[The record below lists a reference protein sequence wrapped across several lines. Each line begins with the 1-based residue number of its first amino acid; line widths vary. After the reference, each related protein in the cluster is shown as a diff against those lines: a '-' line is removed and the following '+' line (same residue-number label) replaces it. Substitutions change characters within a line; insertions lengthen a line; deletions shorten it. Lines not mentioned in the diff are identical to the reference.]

1 MDITHKDLPRD
12 PEAVKFAGKFGT
24 CKNAELIFEEIWATV
39 KQEKLVAG
47 QPRSGA
53 SMRALGLG
61 RLALSI
67 AESTG
72 ELQWEAE
79 ACSIMAYVLNAN
91 ESYSDSLSYYEQAVE
106 KLEAVGRHAQAAHVR
121 LGYIY
126 ALAMSGRSQD
136 AIRIAGAAD
145 AWFLQNGDE
154 TGHAKV
160 QTNLGIVYKRLD
172 DYSSAYECYSEAAA
186 FFEKTADHTALSHVY
201 LNLANVL
208 SMLGRFEES
217 DAAYERVDHLCTQL
231 GLTDVLL
238 QTRYNRAY
246 LAFLRGR
253 YSQSLQSFNELRPL
267 FQKHE
272 SDRHSA
278 LCDLDEAE
286 IYLQLNSPANATSMA
301 ARAVEKFRNLNMRY
315 ELAKSEAFLGLALCQ
330 SHQFGE
336 ALDVFR
342 TSRSVFHE
350 EGNSYWE
357 SVVDLYIAEV
367 IFSLGRIWESRP
379 LALKAMERFRQLN
392 APFPEVKSLVLL
404 GRIAL
409 QMGQLGQAQDYADQI
424 TAIASEKNVSLL
436 LLPRYILCA
445 QIAERAGRADKAQE
459 FYELAAL
466 ELETHRT
473 EILQDELHATFFHN
487 KLQVYEALVSLN
499 LKTRPVAAVVE
510 SVFNWIERSKS
521 RSLRDLLG
529 SERVLGAWNKDQ
541 SLLNRVTRLR
551 EELNSHYLRM
561 RPEAS
566 RTPAT
571 ISSNFVN
578 EKELE
583 LARNLSELSQLDPEY
598 GSLQNASTVCLQDFQ
613 KALDADTTVV
623 EYFVARE
630 EVLALIITATGST
643 IVRHVCP
650 AGRVGYLREK
660 FDTQIQKFELTPQH
674 ARTHEEQL
682 TTALNN
688 ELSDLYVQLFAP
700 LRPFITTA
708 RLLVVP
714 HGTLHLLPFH
724 LFRDEKG
731 YLFEQLA
738 ISYAPSASI
747 ATYNLSKG
755 AVEGTPL
762 IVNTV
767 PEGSPHATAKIRDM
781 HRDFRVL
788 EHDGATRERFIKEAA
803 AASFL
808 VICSEFTLC
817 ESNPM
822 LSGFRLADGW
832 ITAMELYSMAC
843 QSNAV
848 ALDGIQKVHRH
859 NGSGEDLL
867 SIARGFLYSGAR
879 SVLMPLWQVPDG
891 LAGDLFAEF
900 YKHAGSGKTRSEAL
914 VLAMNAVRAIH
925 PHPYFWGSFLLFG
938 N

>member
-1 MDITHKDLPRD
+1 MDKTLQNLLSD
-12 PEAVKFAGKFGT
+12 PEAKFAVDLCNF
-24 CKNAELIFEEIWATV
+24 KNPELVFEEIWATLR
-39 KQEKLVAG
+39 KEKLVGG
-47 QPRSGA
+47 QPRSGS
-53 SMRALGLG
+53 SMRALDFG

-72 ELQWEAE
+72 ELRWEAE

-91 ESYSDSLSYYEQAVE
+91 ESYTDSLSYYGRAVE
-106 KLEAVGRHAQAAHVR
+106 KLEAVGRHAHAARVR

-126 ALAMSGRSQD
+126 ALVMSGRSHD
-136 AIRIAGAAD
+136 ATQIAHAAD
-145 AWFLQNGDE
+145 EWFLENGDQA
-154 TGHAKV
+154 GHAKV
-160 QTNLGIVYKRLD
+160 QMNLGTVYKRMD

-186 FFEKTADHTALSHVY
+186 FFEKTADHTALAHVY

-208 SMLGRFEES
+208 STLGRLEEA
-217 DAAYERVDHLCTQL
+217 DAMYERVDHLCAQL
-231 GLTDVLL
+231 GLTDLLL

-253 YSQSLQSFNELRPL
+253 YSQALQSFNELRPL

-286 IYLQLNSPANATSMA
+286 IYLQLNSPANAASVA
-301 ARAVEKFRNLNMRY
+301 SRAVEKFRNLNMQY

-330 SHQFGE
+330 NRQFGE

-342 TSRSVFHE
+342 SCRSMFQE
-350 EGNSYWE
+350 TGNSYWE
-357 SVVDLYIAEV
+357 SIVDLYIAEV

-379 LALKAMERFRQLN
+379 LALKALEHFRQLDS
-392 APFPEVKSLVLL
+392 PFPELKSLVLL

-409 QMGQLGQAQDYADQI
+409 QMGQLNQAQDYADQI
-424 TAIASEKNVSLL
+424 TTIAREKNISPF
-436 LLPRYILCA
+436 LLPHYVLSA

-473 EILQDELHATFFHN
+473 EILHDELHATFFYN
-487 KLQVYEALVSLN
+487 KQQVYEALVCLN
-499 LKTRPVAAVVE
+499 LKTRPVAAVVD

-529 SERVLGAWNKDQ
+529 NERILGAWNKDQ
-541 SLLNRVTRLR
+541 GLLNRVTRLR

-561 RPEAS
+561 RPEA
-566 RTPAT
+566 RGTPAT
-571 ISSNFVN
+571 ISSSFVN

-583 LARNLSELSQLDPEY
+583 LARNLSQLNQLDPEY
-598 GSLQNASTVCLQDFQ
+598 GSLQNASTVCLKDFQ

-630 EVLALIITATGST
+630 EVLALIVTATGST

-660 FDTQIQKFELTPQH
+660 FDAQIQKFELTPQH

-688 ELSDLYVQLFAP
+688 ELGDLYVQLFAP
-700 LRPFITTA
+700 LRPFITTGK
-708 RLLVVP
+708 LLIVP
-714 HGTLHLLPFH
+714 HGILHLLPFH

-731 YLFEQLA
+731 YLFEQFA

-747 ATYNLSKG
+747 ATFNLSKG

-762 IVNTV
+762 MVNTV
-767 PEGSPHATAKIRDM
+767 PEGSPQAAPRIRDIG
-781 HRDFRVL
+781 RDFRLL
-788 EHDGATRERFIKEAA
+788 EHENATRERFIREAA
-803 AASFL
+803 TASFL
-808 VICSEFTLC
+808 VICSEFTLR
-817 ESNPM
+817 ENNPM

-832 ITAMELYSMAC
+832 ITAMELYSMTC

-848 ALDGIQKVHRH
+848 ALDGVQKVNRH

-867 SIARGFLYSGAR
+867 SMARGFLYSGAR
-879 SVLMPLWQVPDG
+879 CVLVPLWQVPDG
-891 LAGDLFAEF
+891 LAGELFAQF
-900 YKHAGSGKTRSEAL
+900 YKHAECGKPRSEAL
-914 VLAMNAVRAIH
+914 VLAMNAVRASH